1 MELQPHSSS
10 VSPPTAVD
18 PVADVAQ
25 TIVQGE
31 EWGAAARAAE
41 AAEGAA
47 RRMREAADKRAAD
60 AVAAR
65 RAGTMTRVEAA
76 AEVEAAL
83 QTMVTPESAEDAR
96 MMQSP
101 MDEEA
106 RELGFSLPLSFS
118 EARSAAALLST
129 PKRTPGQKMV
139 MVDQRTLGAASD
151 LEEFGTPEETPSSP
165 KTNTNTPNPVRPL
178 MMFGET
184 DRPEWGTGGLDKLAE
199 QVAEHVVREGRKAT
213 AEEEESE
220 ALGSRCQEAL
230 TSATHYTNLEWGAK
244 AAAAAV
250 EAEAA
255 EQLARVDQLV
265 GQAETA
271 VAAMSALT
279 ASNLGTE
286 DPSPSKAEATPS
298 RKKGAAPKK
307 RGKWDTGAPLCRGR
321 PAAKLR

>member
-1 MELQPHSSS
+1 MAVFRLRPRGCAANAADVEAAPAADAPAAAAALGQEPQQAGGTGSLGLANSGGYKEVELQPHSSS

-151 LEEFGTPEETPSSP
+151 L
-165 KTNTNTPNPVRPL
+165 
-178 MMFGET
+178 
-184 DRPEWGTGGLDKLAE
+184 
-199 QVAEHVVREGRKAT
+199 
-213 AEEEESE
+213 
-220 ALGSRCQEAL
+220 
-230 TSATHYTNLEWGAK
+230 
-244 AAAAAV
+244 
-250 EAEAA
+250 
-255 EQLARVDQLV
+255 
-265 GQAETA
+265 
-271 VAAMSALT
+271 
-279 ASNLGTE
+279 
-286 DPSPSKAEATPS
+286 
-298 RKKGAAPKK
+298 
-307 RGKWDTGAPLCRGR
+307 
-321 PAAKLR
+321 

>member
-1 MELQPHSSS
+1 
-10 VSPPTAVD
+10 
-18 PVADVAQ
+18 
-25 TIVQGE
+25 
-31 EWGAAARAAE
+31 
-41 AAEGAA
+41 
-47 RRMREAADKRAAD
+47 
-60 AVAAR
+60 
-65 RAGTMTRVEAA
+65 
-76 AEVEAAL
+76 
-83 QTMVTPESAEDAR
+83 
-96 MMQSP
+96 
-101 MDEEA
+101 
-106 RELGFSLPLSFS
+106 
-118 EARSAAALLST
+118 
-129 PKRTPGQKMV
+129 
-139 MVDQRTLGAASD
+139 
-151 LEEFGTPEETPSSP
+151 
-165 KTNTNTPNPVRPL
+165 
-178 MMFGET
+178 MFGET

-220 ALGSRCQEAL
+220 ALGSRFQEAL